1 MNLLIDGSIIP
12 RPTEIPCFRDVTLY
26 GSVFCKMD
34 ILVEFEQKD
43 LIWEFLKLSAAHDFI
58 SAVVAP
64 GEEHG
69 TRMSNTKGSCNIC
82 VGSINYNNLSFIIS
96 RLQSIRYLDHWD
108 IDPTLFS
115 VI

>member
-12 RPTEIPCFRDVTLY
+12 PPTEIPCFRDVTLY

-69 TRMSNTKGSCNIC
+69 TRMSNS
-82 VGSINYNNLSFIIS
+82 
-96 RLQSIRYLDHWD
+96 
-108 IDPTLFS
+108 
-115 VI
+115 